1 MSKRKK
7 IFLISLS
14 SFFGI
19 VLIWVLG
26 FIIYASD
33 YYKASSEVYDY
44 HIENNINKESYND
57 YTVYYGDSYEAAV
70 IFYPGGKVSC
80 SAYIPLMVELA
91 KRDIMG
97 ILVSMPFNLA
107 VFGINRADGIKKR
120 FRDIN
125 KWYMSGHSLGGAMAA
140 SYISNHKNDY
150 DGLILLAAY
159 SEDAVSDLNVL
170 SIYGSNDK
178 VLNKDK
184 YTSNLKNLGKDY
196 VEIIIDGGNHSGFG
210 VYGYQANDGESSLD
224 DLEQIKLTSSYIY
237 EFIYE

>member
-19 VLIWVLG
+19 VLICVLG

-44 HIENNINKESYND
+44 HTENNINKESYND

-159 SEDAVSDLNVL
+159 SEANVFDLNVL

-178 VLNKDK
+178 ILNKSK
-184 YTSNLKNLGKDY
+184 YNSNLKNLGDDFI
-196 VEIIIDGGNHSGFG
+196 EIIINGGNHSGFG
-210 VYGYQANDGESSLD
+210 AYGVQANDGESSLD
-224 DLEQIKLTSSYIY
+224 DFEQIKLTASYIY

>member
-1 MSKRKK
+1 MNKRKR

-19 VLIWVLG
+19 VLICVLG

-57 YTVYYGDSYEAAV
+57 YTVYYGNSYEAAV

-97 ILVSMPFNLA
+97 ILVSMPFNL
-107 VFGINRADGIKKR
+107 VIGL
-120 FRDIN
+120 
-125 KWYMSGHSLGGAMAA
+125 MEL
-140 SYISNHKNDY
+140 KNDF
-150 DGLILLAAY
+150 
-159 SEDAVSDLNVL
+159 
-170 SIYGSNDK
+170 
-178 VLNKDK
+178 
-184 YTSNLKNLGKDY
+184 
-196 VEIIIDGGNHSGFG
+196 EI
-210 VYGYQANDGESSLD
+210 
-224 DLEQIKLTSSYIY
+224 
-237 EFIYE
+237 